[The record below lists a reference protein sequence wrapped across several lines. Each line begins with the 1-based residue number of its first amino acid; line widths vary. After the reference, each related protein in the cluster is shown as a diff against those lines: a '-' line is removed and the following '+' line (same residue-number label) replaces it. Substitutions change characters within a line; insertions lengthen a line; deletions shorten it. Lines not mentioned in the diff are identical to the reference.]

1 MEAVGIL
8 GKVVGEI
15 WNPMKAAK
23 MELFVELKA
32 RYKQLV
38 FIIAGPCE
46 SLYFMSV
53 RERSPCLLASST

>member
-1 MEAVGIL
+1 MLTEGQVDIAVGIL

-38 FIIAGPCE
+38 FIIAE
-46 SLYFMSV
+46 SL
-53 RERSPCLLASST
+53 